1 MTAPARFTYFDI
13 DRVVT
18 GRPFDEAVPE
28 EADRAGAERIFL
40 IVGGTLS
47 RETDVVDRLKRR
59 LQDRLVGVCNR
70 MASHSPLDQAVD
82 AASEARQAR
91 ADLILTVG
99 GGSVTDGGKLV
110 VLCLANDVTDMETLR
125 RYSRLGDLE
134 SATPTIRQIAVPTT
148 LSGGEFN
155 VTAGGTDPVRHM
167 KQTYA
172 HPLMVPRAVILD
184 PALTRHTPEWLWL
197 STGIRAVDHAVEDIC
212 SISPHPYVDGTAA
225 HALALLNRG
234 LRRTKEDSAD
244 LDARLDCLTGTW
256 LSMIG
261 SMAGVIRGASHGI
274 GHMLGGAADVPH
286 GYTSCIMLPH
296 VLRYNAPVNAAQQR
310 KVSVAFGRPADDAAD
325 AVGDLVSSLGL
336 PQRLRD
342 VGVRREQFREIAEK
356 AMHDRYVPANPRKIT
371 GPDDIVE
378 ILEMAW

>member
-1 MTAPARFTYFDI
+1 MTAPARFTYFAI

-18 GRPFDEAVPE
+18 GLPFDEALPE
-28 EADRAGAERIFL
+28 EAERAGAKRLYL

-47 RETDVVDRLKRR
+47 RETDVMDRLKRR

-70 MASHSPLDQAVD
+70 MAAHSPLDHVVE
-82 AASEARQAR
+82 AAREARAAK
-91 ADLILTVG
+91 ADLIVTVG

-110 VLCLANDVTDMETLR
+110 VLCLANDVADMETLR
-125 RYSRLGDLE
+125 RYNRLGDLKP
-134 SATPTIRQIAVPTT
+134 AAPAIRQIAVPTT

-155 VTAGGTDPVRHM
+155 VTAGGTDPVRHV
-167 KQTYA
+167 KQTYS

-212 SISPHPYVDGTAA
+212 SVAPLPYVDGTAA
-225 HALALLNRG
+225 HALGLLDAG
-234 LRRTKEDSAD
+234 LRRSKQDPAD
-244 LDARLDCLTGTW
+244 LGARLDCLTGTW

-261 SMAGVIRGASHGI
+261 SMAGVVRGASHGI
-274 GHMLGGAADVPH
+274 GHMLGGTADVPH
-286 GYTSCIMLPH
+286 GYTSCVMLPH
-296 VLRYNAPVNAAQQR
+296 VLRYNKPVNAAQQR
-310 KVSVAFGRPADDAAD
+310 KVSAAFGRPGDDAAD
-325 AVGDLVSSLGL
+325 AVAGLVASLGL

-356 AMHDRYVPANPRKIT
+356 AMHDRYIPANPRKIS